1 MDRINQLIVN
11 VANSYLGQQEIRG
24 NRGFID
30 EVFERKM
37 RTVGWDTG
45 QAWCAYF
52 AELVWKEAY
61 AHHNS
66 FMIAE
71 LNELFSGSAVRT
83 YSNFRKSRRFSA
95 ESIPVPGALVVW
107 QKYVGEEPHW
117 QGHIGVVVSE
127 PDETGKYWAIEGNT
141 NAAGGREGIEVAKKL
156 NIVGARRGSLRE
168 KGFILPVN

>member
-1 MDRINQLIVN
+1 MERIQKLIVN

-30 EVFERKM
+30 EVFEQKM

-66 FMIAE
+66 FRIKD

-83 YSNFRKSRRFSA
+83 YANFRKSNLFSA
-95 ESIPVPGALVVW
+95 ENIPVPGALVIW
-107 QKYVGEEPHW
+107 QKYNGEEPDW
-117 QGHIGVVVSE
+117 RGHIGIVVSE
-127 PDETGKYWAIEGNT
+127 PDIDGKYWAIEGNT
-141 NAAGGREGIEVAKKL
+141 NSAGGREGIEVAKKL
-156 NIVGARRGSLRE
+156 NIVGANRGSLRE
-168 KGFILPVN
+168 KGFIIPTD